1 MTVISNTF
9 VVLQFVNFPC
19 KLSRKVGRL
28 SFLVFLSK
36 VKAAPLRRLTAQCMP
51 HLTWTVLYTPWGML
65 SKNLAWWQP
74 DNSIHLIYPLD
85 SADLPWQ
92 SITLTSRFPPGCGG
106 RGRYTRGGTGVGRQS
121 PTQLDRLFV
130 WPGSMPATCPDI
142 SEHLLGGA
150 DISIC
155 PVERRERCVWHSSSA
170 GMHVCVRHCQ
180 CAFSPL
186 CVSTHVHCFV
196 FHLGLVTWKISSKK
210 GSETL
215 RRTLRRKLMDLYQA
229 VKIDNCHS
237 SSGRPEVNPD
247 QQGLTTHSSNRA
259 YKSQHASVSF
269 GCP

>member
-1 MTVISNTF
+1 MIVISNKF
-9 VVLQFVNFPC
+9 FVLQFVNHPW

-28 SFLVFLSK
+28 SFPVFLSK
-36 VKAAPLRRLTAQCMP
+36 VKAAPLHRLAAQCMP

-92 SITLTSRFPPGCGG
+92 SITLTISFPPGCGG

-121 PTQLDRLFV
+121 PTQLDRVFV

-155 PVERRERCVWHSSSA
+155 PVERRERCVCHSSSA
-170 GMHVCVRHCQ
+170 GMHVCVHDCQ
-180 CAFSPL
+180 CAFLHYVWALMCIVLFFTLAWWPGKSPPKGQRDTEED
-186 CVSTHVHCFV
+186 SPEEAD
-196 FHLGLVTWKISSKK
+196 GSISS
-210 GSETL
+210 
-215 RRTLRRKLMDLYQA
+215 RK
-229 VKIDNCHS
+229 
-237 SSGRPEVNPD
+237 
-247 QQGLTTHSSNRA
+247 NR
-259 YKSQHASVSF
+259 
-269 GCP
+269 